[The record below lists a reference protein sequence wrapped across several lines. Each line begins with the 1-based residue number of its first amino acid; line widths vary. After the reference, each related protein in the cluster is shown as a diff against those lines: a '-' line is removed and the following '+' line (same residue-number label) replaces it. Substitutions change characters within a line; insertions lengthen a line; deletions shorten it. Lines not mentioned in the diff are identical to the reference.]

1 MEVDFN
7 LSQTLTSFADNID
20 TFEIDGN
27 RNPEAFL
34 EAVTQELAVRSN
46 AILYEEFWDPL
57 MNLTH
62 CYPQLGN
69 RIQYKLAYLI
79 SSTLSHH
86 TNQTYQVVNSGDID
100 MFATHRKILE
110 LYGYLIHVLLV
121 YLGREETSLKTSEG
135 KYHWNKTNS
144 VIEHILVSI
153 IDVFKLKLN
162 LLFETTPERNLFV
175 GTLFLNPVNALLE
188 SPERA
193 KIVTVKMHAFKAIC
207 MAIKFHGQASHV
219 QNAILQHLT
228 YFQHSSTVMAELLDT
243 LSKHYDH
250 HQLTDEILK
259 EVSGRQFNEN
269 DTSGPKAISTF
280 IVKLSELSPKV
291 VMRQISLVAQLLDN
305 NSFTLRCAV
314 VEAVG
319 NIITALSKSQEEYDE
334 HKTQADSFLELLE
347 DRFLDINP
355 YVRSRAIQAIT
366 KLTEMTVKFVDR
378 RLRWTKLAVRH
389 LEDRSGIV
397 RKNCIKLLTSLILT
411 HPYNVMHGDR
421 LELTVWEKRLEE
433 TKEKLKELQPD
444 LFEGEENQKETG
456 EQNDSDAEHSDDD
469 QMDVDEEDSE
479 KEEDEKVEKISD
491 MSESQTN
498 EESDSEKKAESSII
512 TSLANVDP
520 AVVNKVSLTYQYY
533 TDAVEFIKLIHKA
546 TTLCC
551 ELLYSR
557 SKNEVIESMGFFV
570 LADAYGIENC
580 QIGIK
585 RMLHLV
591 WMKGSNEDG
600 NMVVDKLIDCYK
612 NVYLTAPDKS
622 SMVQRSS
629 YLASNLIRL
638 TFSSS
643 VADLASLEKLLGEL
657 YTKNYIDHNV
667 VQVLWQFF
675 SSNTATKRQK
685 RGAIII
691 LGMLS
696 VTDHE
701 IALKGLDLILNVGL
715 NYENT
720 DWILC
725 RFSCIALRRIVPS
738 KASINGY
745 RMTKEDEATQKLSA
759 VLLQYT
765 EDGNWFGM
773 AEEALNSMYVISSC
787 PDVVCSNILKSKASD
802 VFSSESDESQDK
814 VASLSQLLF
823 LIGHVGLKTIIHLE
837 KCETEFKNR
846 KIASENK
853 KTEQQNELDMIGGTT
868 EDDFTDAVQVVKEKE
883 LLYSENGLL
892 TQFVPL
898 LKEIVT
904 HPKDYNDKRLQRQA
918 ILCLSKLM
926 CISPRF
932 CEENLSLF
940 LKIMETSEDPVVRSN
955 AVLGLGDMAVC
966 FNNVID
972 TSKDF
977 LYGRLQDKD
986 LMVQRTCLMTVT
998 FLILAG
1004 QVKVK
1009 GQLAQMAKLYVNED
1023 PGIADMCKLFFTEL
1037 ATKDNAIYNGFID
1050 MFSGLAADSE
1060 LSRKSFKEIIKFVV
1074 PFLDKDKHKQQLVSK
1089 LYQRLVK
1096 VDDEEEW
1103 NDLVFV
1109 IKEIIPKQE
1118 SIRRER
1124 DAPKT
1129 KVYDEVLT
1137 FMEQGFKR
1145 PGQRE

>member
-20 TFEIDGN
+20 AFEIDGN
-27 RNPEAFL
+27 RNPEDFL
-34 EAVTQELAVRSN
+34 EVVTQELAVRSD

-62 CYPQLGN
+62 RYPQLEN
-69 RIQYKLAYLI
+69 RLQYKLAYLI

-86 TNQTYQVVNSGDID
+86 TSQTHQVVNSGDID
-100 MFATHRKILE
+100 LFATHRKILE

-144 VIEHILVSI
+144 VIENILVSI

-193 KIVTVKMHAFKAIC
+193 KVATVKMHAFKTIC
-207 MAIKFHGQASHV
+207 MAIKLHGQTSHV

-243 LSKHYDH
+243 LSRHYDH
-250 HQLTDEILK
+250 HNLTDEILK

-269 DTSGPKAISTF
+269 DTNGPKAISTF
-280 IVKLSELSPKV
+280 IIKLSELSPKI

-319 NIITALSKSQEEYDE
+319 NIITTLSKSQEEYDE

-397 RKNCIKLLTSLILT
+397 RRNCIKLLTSLILT

-444 LFEGEENQKETG
+444 LFEDEENQEEEG
-456 EQNDSDAEHSDDD
+456 EQNESDADRSDDD
-469 QMDVDEEDSE
+469 QMDVDDEDIEEGDETDKEKSE
-479 KEEDEKVEKISD
+479 K
-491 MSESQTN
+491 SEAETN
-498 EESDSEKKAESSII
+498 KESELEKKTETSII

-520 AVVNKVSLTYQYY
+520 AVLNKVSLTYQYY
-533 TDAVEFIKLIHKA
+533 ADAVEFIKLVHKA

-585 RMLHLV
+585 RMLHLI

-600 NMVVDKLIDCYK
+600 NMVVDKLIECYK
-612 NVYLTAPDKS
+612 NLYLTAPEKS

-629 YLASNLIRL
+629 YLASNLIKL
-638 TFSSS
+638 TFNSS

-657 YTKNYIDHNV
+657 YTKSYIDHHV

-675 SSNTATKRQK
+675 SSDTSTKRQK

-696 VTDHE
+696 VADHG

-715 NYENT
+715 NYKNT

-745 RMTKEDEATQKLSA
+745 RMTKEDEAIQRLSA
-759 VLLQYT
+759 ALLQYT
-765 EDGNWFGM
+765 ADGDWFGM
-773 AEEALNSMYVISSC
+773 AEEALNSIYVISSC
-787 PDVVCSNILKSKASD
+787 PDVVCSNILKSKAND
-802 VFSSESDESQDK
+802 VYSSESDESHDK
-814 VASLSQLLF
+814 VVSLSQLLF

-883 LLYSENGLL
+883 LLYSETGVLA
-892 TQFVPL
+892 QFVPL
-898 LKEIVT
+898 VKEIVT
-904 HPKDYNDKRLQRQA
+904 HPKDYNDRRLQRQA

-926 CISPRF
+926 CISSRF
-932 CEENLSLF
+932 CEENLALF

-986 LMVQRTCLMTVT
+986 IMVQRTCLMTVT

-1023 PGIADMCKLFFTEL
+1023 PGIVDMCKLFFTEL

-1050 MFSGLAADSE
+1050 MFSGLAADFE

-1074 PFLDKDKHKQQLVSK
+1074 PFLDKDKHKQQLVGK

-1096 VDDEEEW
+1096 VDDEEQW

-1118 SIRRER
+1118 STRREKDTPR
-1124 DAPKT
+1124 T
-1129 KVYDEVLT
+1129 KIYDEVLT
-1137 FMEQGFKR
+1137 FIEQGFQR
-1145 PGQRE
+1145 PGQKE

>member
-20 TFEIDGN
+20 TFEIDAN
-27 RNPEAFL
+27 RNPEDFL
-34 EAVTQELAVRSN
+34 EAVTQELAVRSD

-62 CYPQLGN
+62 CYPQLEN
-69 RIQYKLAYLI
+69 RLQYKLAYLI

-86 TNQTYQVVNSGDID
+86 TIQTHQVVNSGDID
-100 MFATHRKILE
+100 LFATHRKILE

-121 YLGREETSLKTSEG
+121 YLGREETSIKTSEG

-144 VIEHILVSI
+144 VIENILVSI

-207 MAIKFHGQASHV
+207 MAIKLHGQTSHV

-243 LSKHYDH
+243 LSRHYDH
-250 HQLTDEILK
+250 HNLTDEILK

-269 DTSGPKAISTF
+269 DTNGPKAISTF
-280 IVKLSELSPKV
+280 IIKLSELSPKI

-319 NIITALSKSQEEYDE
+319 NIITTLSKSQEEYDE

-397 RKNCIKLLTSLILT
+397 RRNCIKLLTSLILT

-433 TKEKLKELQPD
+433 TKEKLRELQPD
-444 LFEGEENQKETG
+444 LFDDDENQEEKE
-456 EQNDSDAEHSDDD
+456 EQNESDADRSDDD
-469 QMDVDEEDSE
+469 QMDIDDEDIEEGDETDKEKSE
-479 KEEDEKVEKISD
+479 K
-491 MSESQTN
+491 SEAETN
-498 EESDSEKKAESSII
+498 IDPESEKKAETSII

-533 TDAVEFIKLIHKA
+533 ADAVEFIKLIHKA

-557 SKNEVIESMGFFV
+557 SKNEVIETMGFFV

-585 RMLHLV
+585 RMLHLI

-600 NMVVDKLIDCYK
+600 NMVVDKLVECYK
-612 NVYLTAPDKS
+612 SLYLTAPEKS

-629 YLASNLIRL
+629 YLASNLIKL
-638 TFSSS
+638 TFNSS

-657 YTKNYIDHNV
+657 YTKSYIDHHV

-675 SSNTATKRQK
+675 SSDTSTKRQK

-696 VTDHE
+696 VADHE

-715 NYENT
+715 KYENT
-720 DWILC
+720 DWNLC

-745 RMTKEDEATQKLSA
+745 RMTKEDEAIQKLSA

-765 EDGNWFGM
+765 ADGNWFGM
-773 AEEALNSMYVISSC
+773 AEEALNSIYVISSC
-787 PDVVCSNILKSKASD
+787 PDVVCSNILKSKANE
-802 VFSSESDESQDK
+802 VFSSESDESHDN
-814 VASLSQLLF
+814 VVSLSQLLF

-883 LLYSENGLL
+883 LLYSETGVLA
-892 TQFVPL
+892 QFVPL

-904 HPKDYNDKRLQRQA
+904 HPEDYRDSRLQRQA

-926 CISPRF
+926 CISSRF
-932 CEENLSLF
+932 CEENLALF

-986 LMVQRTCLMTVT
+986 IMVQRTCLMTVT

-1023 PGIADMCKLFFTEL
+1023 PGIVDMCKLFFTEL

-1050 MFSGLAADSE
+1050 MFSGLAADVE

-1074 PFLDKDKHKQQLVSK
+1074 PFLDKDKHKQQLVGK

-1096 VDDEEEW
+1096 VDDEEQW

-1118 SIRRER
+1118 STRREK

-1137 FMEQGFKR
+1137 FIEQGFKR
-1145 PGQRE
+1145 PGQKE

>member
-20 TFEIDGN
+20 TFEIDEN
-27 RNPEAFL
+27 RNPEDFL
-34 EAVTQELAVRSN
+34 EAVTQELAVRSD

-62 CYPQLGN
+62 CYPQLEN
-69 RIQYKLAYLI
+69 RLQYKLAYLI

-86 TNQTYQVVNSGDID
+86 TIQTHQVVNSGDID
-100 MFATHRKILE
+100 LFATHRKILE

-121 YLGREETSLKTSEG
+121 YLGREETSIKTSEG

-144 VIEHILVSI
+144 VIENILVSI

-207 MAIKFHGQASHV
+207 MAIKLHGQTSHV

-243 LSKHYDH
+243 LSRHYDH
-250 HQLTDEILK
+250 HNLTDEILK

-269 DTSGPKAISTF
+269 DTNGPKAISTF
-280 IVKLSELSPKV
+280 IIKLSELSPKI

-319 NIITALSKSQEEYDE
+319 NIITTLSKSQEEYDE

-397 RKNCIKLLTSLILT
+397 RRNCIKLLTSLILT

-433 TKEKLKELQPD
+433 TKEKLRELQPD
-444 LFEGEENQKETG
+444 LFDDDENQEEKE
-456 EQNDSDAEHSDDD
+456 EQNESDADRSDDD
-469 QMDVDEEDSE
+469 QMDIDDEDIEEGDETDKEKSE
-479 KEEDEKVEKISD
+479 K
-491 MSESQTN
+491 SEAETN
-498 EESDSEKKAESSII
+498 IDPESEKKAETSII

-533 TDAVEFIKLIHKA
+533 ADAVEFIKLIHKA

-557 SKNEVIESMGFFV
+557 SKNEVIETMGFFV

-585 RMLHLV
+585 RMLHLI

-600 NMVVDKLIDCYK
+600 NMVVDKLVECYK
-612 NVYLTAPDKS
+612 SLYLTAPEKS

-629 YLASNLIRL
+629 YLASNLIKL
-638 TFSSS
+638 TFNSS

-657 YTKNYIDHNV
+657 YTKSYIDHHV

-675 SSNTATKRQK
+675 SSDTSTKRQK

-696 VTDHE
+696 VADHE

-715 NYENT
+715 KHENT

-745 RMTKEDEATQKLSA
+745 RMTKEDEAIQKLSA

-765 EDGNWFGM
+765 ADGNWFGM
-773 AEEALNSMYVISSC
+773 AEEALNSIYVISSC
-787 PDVVCSNILKSKASD
+787 PDVVCSNILKSKANE
-802 VFSSESDESQDK
+802 VFSSESDESHDK
-814 VASLSQLLF
+814 VVSLSQLLF

-853 KTEQQNELDMIGGTT
+853 NPEQQNELDMIGGTT

-883 LLYSENGLL
+883 LLYSETGVLA
-892 TQFVPL
+892 QFVPL

-904 HPKDYNDKRLQRQA
+904 HPEDYRDSRLQRQA

-926 CISPRF
+926 CISSRF
-932 CEENLSLF
+932 CEENLALF

-986 LMVQRTCLMTVT
+986 IMVQRTCLMTVT

-1023 PGIADMCKLFFTEL
+1023 PGIVDMCKLFFTEL

-1050 MFSGLAADSE
+1050 MFSGLAADVE

-1074 PFLDKDKHKQQLVSK
+1074 PFLDKDKHKQQLVGK

-1096 VDDEEEW
+1096 VDDEEQW

-1118 SIRRER
+1118 STRREK

-1137 FMEQGFKR
+1137 FIEQGFKR
-1145 PGQRE
+1145 PGQKE